1 MKKLNGKCLLA
12 FFEWQQNKGY
22 ENFNP
27 KKYSLD
33 IAKAMSNA
41 ILIEFFDSVG
51 IKLGVIPNQ
60 RELIGHYVNAIIY
73 DVYINFK
80 LHSVWSSRTEATNE
94 AIIKANELYNQNN
107 SYLAHS

>member
-1 MKKLNGKCLLA
+1 MELKFINRKPMKKLNGKCLLA

-33 IAKAMSNA
+33 VAKAMNNS

-51 IKLGVIPNQ
+51 I
-60 RELIGHYVNAIIY
+60 
-73 DVYINFK
+73 YINALSFEK
-80 LHSVWSSRTEATNE
+80 GGYWKAICSNDMLKKKYASRTEATNE
-94 AIIKANELYNQNN
+94 AIIKANILFNQK
-107 SYLAHS
+107 